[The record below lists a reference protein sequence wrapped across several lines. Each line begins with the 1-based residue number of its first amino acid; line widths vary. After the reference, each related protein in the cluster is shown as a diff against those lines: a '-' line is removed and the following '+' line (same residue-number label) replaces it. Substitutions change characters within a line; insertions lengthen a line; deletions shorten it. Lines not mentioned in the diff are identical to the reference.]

1 MFDFLIY
8 VVLGVLII
16 ASFLDI
22 KYKAVPSVVLTAM
35 IFAVLLLRPDNLLF
49 GVIAF
54 VFAFMIKDL
63 LDDIAGMSFGVADIK
78 ILVIIGLLLANFSG
92 LMIMIICFLFF
103 QFFYT
108 LIWRWKV
115 SKEEEMPFIPCLLAV
130 YIALM
135 LVGSVM

>member
-1 MFDFLIY
+1 MIDFLLW

-16 ASFLDI
+16 VSILDI
-22 KYKAVPSVVLTAM
+22 KYKAVPSVILTGM
-35 IFAVLLLRPDNLLF
+35 IFVCLLLRPDNLLF
-49 GVIAF
+49 GVIVF
-54 VFAFMIKDL
+54 VFALMIKDL
-63 LDDIAGMSFGVADIK
+63 LDDIAGMSFGVADVK
-78 ILVIIGLLLANFSG
+78 ILIIISLLLANFSA

-108 LIWRWKV
+108 LVWRWKV

-135 LVGSVM
+135 LMGSVI